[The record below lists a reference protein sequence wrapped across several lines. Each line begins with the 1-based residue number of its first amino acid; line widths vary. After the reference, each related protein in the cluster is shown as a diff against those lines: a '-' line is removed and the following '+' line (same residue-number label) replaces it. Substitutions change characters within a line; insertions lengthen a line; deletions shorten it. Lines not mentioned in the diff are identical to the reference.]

1 MPKLE
6 FGALT
11 PILDAM
17 PRPLVTASF
26 LSVGLL
32 LAFILILA
40 ILILRQDRL
49 LYFPTR
55 ALASDPPAFGLRADE
70 LTLRAEDGVPLHGW
84 WIKGDGRRALLF
96 FHGNAGNVADR
107 LERARILN
115 QRFGL
120 DIFLVDYRGYGR
132 SGGSPSEDGLYCDGR
147 AVYLEAVNRGF
158 GADRIILFGESLGS
172 AVAIQLALDRPC
184 AALVLE
190 TPFLSIPAMAREH
203 YPFVPVFLIRTRFDN
218 EAKIAAVTVPTLV
231 ILAENDEIAPP
242 AHGRRL
248 FELVRG
254 PKTLVVIPGAHH
266 NDTYAIGGE
275 AYWQAWQDFLLGS

>member
-1 MPKLE
+1 V
-6 FGALT
+6 GA
-11 PILDAM
+11 
-17 PRPLVTASF
+17 
-26 LSVGLL
+26 LL
-32 LAFILILA
+32 LAFILILV
-40 ILILRQDRL
+40 ILVLRQDRL
-49 LYFPTR
+49 LYFPTH
-55 ALASDPPAFGLRADE
+55 ALASSPPAFGLRADD
-70 LTLRAEDGVPLHGW
+70 LILRAEDGVPLHGW
-84 WIKGDGRRALLF
+84 WIKGEGRRALLF

-132 SGGSPSEDGLYCDGR
+132 SGGSPSEDGLYRDGR
-147 AVYLEAVNRGF
+147 AVYLEAVHRGF

-203 YPFVPVFLIRTRFDN
+203 YPFVPTFLIRPRFDN
-218 EAKIAAVTVPTLV
+218 EAKIAAVTAPALL

-248 FELVRG
+248 FDLARG
-254 PKTLVVIPGAHH
+254 PKTLVVIPGARH
-266 NDTYAIGGE
+266 NDTYATGGE
-275 AYWQAWQDFLLGS
+275 AYWKAWEEFLGHYSGHPERSEGSRTR

>member
-1 MPKLE
+1 ML
-6 FGALT
+6 
-11 PILDAM
+11 
-17 PRPLVTASF
+17 RPFVTAG
-26 LSVGLL
+26 LLAVGVLL
-32 LAFILILA
+32 LALVLMLA
-40 ILILRQDRL
+40 ILVLRQDRL
-49 LYFPTR
+49 LYFPTH
-55 ALASDPPAFGLRADE
+55 ALAAGPAAFGLRADE
-70 LTLRAEDGVPLHGW
+70 LSLRTEDGVPLHGW
-84 WIKGDGRRALLF
+84 WIEGDGRRALLF

-132 SGGSPSEDGLYCDGR
+132 SGGSPSEDGLYRDGR
-147 AVYLEAVNRGF
+147 AVYREAITRGF

-172 AVAIQLALDRPC
+172 AIALQLALDRPC

-203 YPFVPVFLIRTRFDN
+203 YPFAPLFLIRTRFDN
-218 EAKIAAVTVPTLV
+218 EAKIAAVTVPTLL
-231 ILAENDEIAPP
+231 ILAELDEIAPP

-248 FELVRG
+248 FELASG

-275 AYWQAWQDFLLGS
+275 AYWHAWQDFLLGSDL